1 MTRLLNA
8 NFARLFRSKLF
19 WICAAASVALGLIEV
34 IPKAKNLIGMGY
46 PINPEQYLISPGNFM
61 SWAIMLIITAIF
73 VGIFVGAEHGGV
85 LRNKIIAGQ
94 RRGSVYMANLLT
106 CISGVL
112 IFQILFVATVLLTG
126 IIMGGEFILSFETI
140 AVYELLQFV
149 SLIGI
154 CALFTA
160 IAMLIPQKLAGA
172 IAALVLVVGF
182 YIIDICVD
190 GALYPLLE
198 EDYVLDEDTGK
209 ITMIERTDYTD
220 EERLQLNVLT
230 FLKNTNPLGQDSI
243 IRRNYGDTYF
253 NTLYRLSGHA
263 DREIPP
269 VPTEVIP
276 YSLGMI
282 AASAAVGIL
291 VFRKKDLR

>member
-19 WICAAASVALGLIEV
+19 WICSAASVALGLLEV
-34 IPKAKNLIGMGY
+34 IPKAKNLIGTEE
-46 PINPEQYLISPGNFM
+46 PINPCIYLISPGNFL

-94 RRGSVYMANLLT
+94 RRGSVYAANLLT

-112 IFQILFVATVLLTG
+112 IFQILFAATVLLTG

-140 AVYELLQFV
+140 AVYELLQLI
-149 SLIGI
+149 SLFGI

-160 IAMLIPQKLAGA
+160 ITMLIPQKLAGA
-172 IAALVLVVGF
+172 IAALVLIVGF
-182 YIIDICVD
+182 YIADACVD
-190 GALYPLLE
+190 GALYPLQN
-198 EDYVLDEDTGK
+198 EDYVLNEETGK

-230 FLKNTNPLGQDSI
+230 FLKNINPLGQDSI
-243 IRRNYGDTYF
+243 IRRNYGNTYF
-253 NTLYRLSGHA
+253 NTYYILSGIDHQ
-263 DREIPP
+263 EIPP

-282 AASAAVGIL
+282 AVTTAVGTL
-291 VFRKKDLR
+291 VFRKRDLR